1 MTMSDGLK
9 RAHEDAMAGLP
20 EVKKVPK
27 MPKVKAPRKTA
38 AVKHA
43 EAVERRVQQERERLT
58 QLAKEYP
65 ERLMK
70 NLARATKLYFTLR
83 VEDNEFVVS
92 GLNEYNDEVTHRLV
106 LEPRNNELVSLFFA
120 DDLDRMESFEYF
132 LNDAEYRAAEA
143 ERKSRLRTEALA
155 KLSKEEREVLG
166 L

>member
-1 MTMSDGLK
+1 MSDGLK

-132 LNDAEYRAAEA
+132 LNDAEFRAAEA